1 MDWVAGRVLSR
12 SRKWDFQRAFCTIS
26 ICQIAPHRPF
36 RLAAIVLAQMLEL
49 RESAMPVHFLVAD
62 DHEIMRNGL
71 RELLE
76 REPDWVV
83 SGEAST
89 GRQAVA
95 MAIELKPDVVI
106 LDILMPELSGLD
118 AARQIRRALS
128 AGILLISTSDAGDV
142 EQEVLE
148 AGADGYVGKA
158 ESAERLIDMVKTTL
172 ARRHASAEPPPK
184 AATSKKDANGR
195 HASALTAREREVLRL
210 LAEGCTNKQV
220 ASRLGITTKTAET
233 HRAHIIAKLKLHSVS
248 GLVRYAIRHRIIDA

>member
-1 MDWVAGRVLSR
+1 MDWVARGTAAR
-12 SRKWDFQRAFCTIS
+12 SRKWDSCPLARFQFVES
-26 ICQIAPHRPF
+26 HEIAPGGESPD
-36 RLAAIVLAQMLEL
+36 VLAQIWEL
-49 RESAMPVHFLVAD
+49 RQSAMPVRILIAD

-83 SGEAST
+83 CGEAST
-89 GRQAVA
+89 GRQALA

-106 LDILMPELSGLD
+106 LDILMPEMSGLD

-128 AGILLISTSDAGDV
+128 TVILLISTSDA
-142 EQEVLE
+142 EYLEREVLE

-158 ESAERLIDMVKTTL
+158 ESADRLMTMVRKTL
-172 ARRHASAEPPPK
+172 ARREAAAGVPANPVASK
-184 AATSKKDANGR
+184 RDANGR
-195 HASALTAREREVLRL
+195 DAGALTVREREVLRL

>member
-1 MDWVAGRVLSR
+1 
-12 SRKWDFQRAFCTIS
+12 
-26 ICQIAPHRPF
+26 
-36 RLAAIVLAQMLEL
+36 
-49 RESAMPVHFLVAD
+49 MPVRILIAD

-76 REPDWVV
+76 REPEWVV
-83 SGEAST
+83 AGEAST

-95 MAIELKPDVVI
+95 LAIELKPDVVI

-128 AGILLISTSDAGDV
+128 TALVLISPADAGDV
-142 EQEVLE
+142 AQEVLE

-158 ESAERLIDMVKTTL
+158 ESAERLIAMVRTAL
-172 ARRHASAEPPPK
+172 AHGHAAAELPPK
-184 AATSKKDANGR
+184 RGASKRDANGR
-195 HASALTAREREVLRL
+195 NASALTAREREVLRL

-220 ASRLGITTKTAET
+220 ASHLGITTKTAET